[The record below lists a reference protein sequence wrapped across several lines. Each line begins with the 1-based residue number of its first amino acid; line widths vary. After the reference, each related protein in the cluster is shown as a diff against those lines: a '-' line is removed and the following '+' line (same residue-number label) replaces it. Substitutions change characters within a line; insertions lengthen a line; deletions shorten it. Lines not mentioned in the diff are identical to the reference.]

1 MAREL
6 LDYNRE
12 KQMVALTRNEI
23 FDELMKLGI
32 VTQSELRALL
42 REYLRYYADDYP
54 EITSSH
60 E

>member
-1 MAREL
+1 
-6 LDYNRE
+6 
-12 KQMVALTRNEI
+12 MVALTRNEI

-32 VTQSELRALL
+32 ATPSELRTLL
-42 REYLRYYADDYP
+42 KEYLRYYADDYP